1 MNIFRCMSLSVS
13 DTIRLSSG
21 VKTTDKSLSQILLTT
36 CVGSKVT
43 NILLTTCVGSKV
55 THILLTTCVGSKVT
69 HILLTTCVGFNVKT
83 VLLTTVVR
91 SNVTHL
97 INNIRRI
104 KGNKYLVKNMHD
116 V

>member
-21 VKTTDKSLSQILLTT
+21 VKTTDKSLSQ
-36 CVGSKVT
+36 
-43 NILLTTCVGSKV
+43 ILLTTCVGSKV